1 MRLGHSSE
9 AKPIQIRWWN
19 MVHQQHWMT
28 STELILIC
36 FSPEILAKSQ
46 NLICFHVKG
55 MMSGHP
61 QPPSLKVTLTSRLK
75 WEQEQWPWT
84 RLFIKETKHL
94 KKKTFEEKNI
104 WRKNIWRKKHQ
115 SNGREQGF
123 SLTRQ
128 KHLKKKHLKK
138 KHLKKK
144 IWRKKHQ
151 SNGREQGF
159 SLRRQKQLKKK
170 HLKKKTSEQWHS
182 ERGFSLI
189 KETQTYEEKKL

>member
-1 MRLGHSSE
+1 
-9 AKPIQIRWWN
+9 

-55 MMSGHP
+55 MKSGHP

-138 KHLKKK
+138 KIWRKKFEEK
-144 IWRKKHQ
+144 NIRAMAVNKVFHWGDKNSWRKNIWRKKHQ
-151 SNGREQGF
+151 SNGC
-159 SLRRQKQLKKK
+159 
-170 HLKKKTSEQWHS
+170 